1 MRIVSLLPAG
11 TEIVAALG
19 CEADLVGIS
28 HECDYPTGILHLPR
42 VTRTS
47 VDSSVSG
54 ARIDAQVRQ
63 LQAEGKPVIALEGKV
78 LEALAPD
85 LIITQDLCEVCA
97 VADGAVYR
105 LADAMDS
112 PPQIIP
118 LSARDLGG
126 ILEDV
131 RTVGRAVG
139 REAAADE
146 VVRSLEMRLQQPDGA
161 DGSPARPMRRVLCVE
176 WLDPLYLAGH
186 WVPELVRAAGG
197 EDVGAEPGAH
207 STRRSWGDVAALKP
221 DVVLVMLCGFGLDRS
236 EQELGELQHPIAR
249 QLLADTETWILDGN
263 SYTSR
268 PGPRVVD
275 GAVRIRAALQGQ
287 EMDGLRR
294 YAITGAQSG

>member
-1 MRIVSLLPAG
+1 
-11 TEIVAALG
+11 
-19 CEADLVGIS
+19 
-28 HECDYPTGILHLPR
+28 
-42 VTRTS
+42 
-47 VDSSVSG
+47 
-54 ARIDAQVRQ
+54 
-63 LQAEGKPVIALEGKV
+63 VIALEGKV
-78 LEALAPD
+78 LEALAPE
-85 LIITQDLCEVCA
+85 LILTQDLCEVCA

-118 LSARDLGG
+118 LGARDLGG
-126 ILEDV
+126 ILADI

-146 VVRSLEMRLQQPDGA
+146 VIRNLETRLRQPNGA
-161 DGSPARPMRRVLCVE
+161 DGSPTRPKRRVLCVE

-207 STRRSWGDVAALKP
+207 STRRSWDDAVALKP
-221 DVVLVMLCGFGLDRS
+221 EVVLVTLCGFGLDRS
-236 EQELGELQHPIAR
+236 EEELRELRHPIAR
-249 QLLADTETWILDGN
+249 QLLADTEAWILDGN

-294 YAITGAQSG
+294 YAPTDARSG